1 MPRRGGVVS
10 LLLLKDIQNP
20 NHSGLAH
27 LVFCNIIGLSMLTET
42 PIPAAKT
49 VIPLRPTCPTPTCAW
64 SHLRRRCV
72 LALLVILSVC
82 SGGYARAALNVSVQI
97 NGVSGAVHSNV
108 LAYLSIEQ
116 QRLDPNLTA
125 LQLQRLHQRASA
137 EIAKALQPFGYYNP
151 QIDGSL
157 QHDANNHWTARYDI
171 VPGPEVHVTAVDI
184 RIDGEGHDDPGFKKL
199 IANFPLRRNDVLM
212 QPLYEKGKQNL
223 QRFASEYGYFDFKW
237 IKSEIAVDPAANTAA
252 ITLHVD
258 SGPRYRFGKV
268 DFEQDALRPSLLQR
282 FVPFKQGAPYNT
294 AELLDLQSAL
304 FDSNYF
310 RNVEI
315 NPRRDL
321 SRHHQV
327 PIDITLVPRYQHL
340 YTLGLGYGT
349 DTGPRGKLGWENR
362 RINDRGHRFKTEYS
376 TSAISDSLTAR
387 YSIPI
392 RNPRS
397 DEFAITSTWSNDHPT
412 TSKSETFLLG
422 VSRSVDRGNNWLET
436 LYLNYQTESYV
447 VGGDSGDSV
456 MLMPGITWTKV
467 SADNRIYPLRGIRL
481 LLDVRGAHADVV
493 SNVQFAQARFQ
504 VKFVHKI
511 FGKARILLRG
521 DVGATRFGAIR
532 TLPTSVR
539 FFAGGDQSVRGYDY
553 NSLGPR
559 NAAGQ
564 VVGGEQLLVGS
575 VEYEQRF
582 TERWSAAVF
591 YDTGNAMN
599 SWQAA
604 LKKGAGFGIR
614 WRSPIGPIRFD
625 LAWPIGDP
633 EHKGPHPH
641 INVGPD
647 L

>member
-1 MPRRGGVVS
+1 
-10 LLLLKDIQNP
+10 LY
-20 NHSGLAH
+20 
-27 LVFCNIIGLSMLTET
+27 
-42 PIPAAKT
+42 
-49 VIPLRPTCPTPTCAW
+49 
-64 SHLRRRCV
+64 RRCA
-72 LALLVILSVC
+72 LALLVVLGVL
-82 SGGYARAALNVSVQI
+82 GPGYAHAALNVSVEVK
-97 NGVSGAVHSNV
+97 GVSGVLLSNV

-125 LQLQRLHQRASA
+125 PQLQRLHQRATA
-137 EIAKALQPFGYYNP
+137 EIGKALQPFGYYNP
-151 QIDGSL
+151 QVHGAL
-157 QHDANNHWTARYDI
+157 QHDNDRWVASYAVD
-171 VPGPEVHVTAVDI
+171 PGPAVHVTAIDI
-184 RIDGEGHDDPGFKKL
+184 RVEGDGRDDPGFETL
-199 IANFPLRRNDVLM
+199 IANFPLHLNDVLL
-212 QPLYEKGKQNL
+212 QPLYEKGKQNF
-223 QRFASEYGYFDFKW
+223 QRFASEHGYFDFKW
-237 IKSEIAVDPAANTAA
+237 LKSEIAVDPVAHSAA
-252 ITLHVD
+252 ITLHID

-268 DFEQDALRPSLLQR
+268 DFQQDTLRPGLLQR
-282 FVPFKQGAPYNT
+282 FVPFKQGDPYNT
-294 AELLDLQSAL
+294 TELLDLQSGL
-304 FDSNYF
+304 FDSDYF

-321 SRHHQV
+321 STRNEV
-327 PIDITLVPRYQHL
+327 PIDVTLVPRYQHL

-397 DEFAITSTWSNDHPT
+397 DEFAITSTWSNDHPAN
-412 TSKSETFLLG
+412 SQSETFLLG

-456 MLMPGITWTKV
+456 LLMPGITWTKV

-481 LLDVRGAHADVV
+481 LLDVRGAHPDLI
-493 SNVQFAQARFQ
+493 SNAQFVQARFQ
-504 VKFVHKI
+504 VKFIHKL
-511 FGKARILLRG
+511 FGKGRILLRG

-539 FFAGGDQSVRGYDY
+539 FFAGGDQSVRGYAY

-564 VVGGEQLLVGS
+564 VIGGEQLLVGS

-582 TERWSAAVF
+582 TDKWSTAVF
-591 YDTGNAMN
+591 YDTGNAIN
-599 SWQAA
+599 NWQEA
-604 LKKGAGFGIR
+604 LKDGVGFGVR

-625 LAWPIGDP
+625 LAWAISEPGAP
-633 EHKGPHPH
+633 KRLH